1 MVGYTMPAKFAR
13 DQERAAG
20 DAGTFIVLYDT
31 YFKRIYNYIRYRVN
45 DPHTADDLTAHVF
58 ETLLTHFE
66 QYDPERGPFEPWLF
80 AIARNTVNQQFRR
93 KRFPGIQW
101 EIFTNHPAPGPQP
114 EENVIERETK
124 DELLAALAKL
134 DERARDLV
142 GLKFFARLTNRQ
154 IAEMTRLDES
164 HVGVILFRAIARL
177 RCSLAEAGTGRS
189 EDRLDEEMKNGRA

>member
-1 MVGYTMPAKFAR
+1 M
-13 DQERAAG
+13 
-20 DAGTFIVLYDT
+20 
-31 YFKRIYNYIRYRVN
+31 
-45 DPHTADDLTAHVF
+45 
-58 ETLLTHFE
+58 
-66 QYDPERGPFEPWLF
+66 F

-93 KRFPGIQW
+93 KRFPGIQC
-101 EIFTNHPAPGPQP
+101 EILTNHPAPGPQP

-134 DERARDLV
+134 DWRARDLV

-154 IAEMTRLDES
+154 IANMTRLDES
-164 HVGVILFRAIARL
+164 HVGVILFLAIARL